1 MLHLCTVVAVTCK
14 HLFARDLAKHLHR
27 SPHTISTNKPLPHSL
42 TLLVFLAFLFVG
54 EDKYPH
60 NRKAP
65 ALDAF
70 STVHCFNYMYL
81 LTSQNL
87 FSALC
92 RPGFFSPGKWKGPRH
107 YCASHI
113 LMRCRQCQLPQLF
126 ACKYLNISG
135 SCMGAFAPSHLW
147 PRLIYNRAYLCTL
160 CERAAQCCH
169 GDSLTSY
176 QSFTG

>member
-1 MLHLCTVVAVTCK
+1 MVAA
-14 HLFARDLAKHLHR
+14 FSYDLAPNAPSLYVYSCNCPEIVIAFFHSR
-27 SPHTISTNKPLPHSL
+27 SQRSIRHTFPHTISTNKPLPHSL
-42 TLLVFLAFLFVG
+42 TLLVFLDLLFLR

-92 RPGFFSPGKWKGPRH
+92 G
-107 YCASHI
+107 
-113 LMRCRQCQLPQLF
+113 LF
-126 ACKYLNISG
+126 L
-135 SCMGAFAPSHLW
+135 
-147 PRLIYNRAYLCTL
+147 
-160 CERAAQCCH
+160 
-169 GDSLTSY
+169 
-176 QSFTG
+176 FTG